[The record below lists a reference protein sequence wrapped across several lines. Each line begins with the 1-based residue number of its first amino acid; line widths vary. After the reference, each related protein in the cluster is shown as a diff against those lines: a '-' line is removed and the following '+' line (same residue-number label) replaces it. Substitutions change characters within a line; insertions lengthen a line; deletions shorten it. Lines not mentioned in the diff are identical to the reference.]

1 MWDRDFIDQVRQA
14 NNIVDVIGAYVPLKR
29 SGANYKALS
38 PFKKEKT
45 PSFIVNDI
53 KQIWYCFSS
62 NQGGDVFKFIQL
74 YENTDFPAAVRMLA
88 KRANLP
94 LPAFRSTGQTSP
106 TEISLKE
113 QLYDLHERVAHWWH
127 HNLLKEKS
135 AQPARDYLKQ
145 RGITSETAKEFLI
158 GYAPPGWESTS
169 TWAKKEGFPL
179 KLLEASGLI
188 LQKEQSA
195 FYDRFR
201 DRLMFPIISE
211 SGQIVGFSG
220 RVLESEAKE
229 AKYINS
235 PETVIFSKGKVLF
248 GLHHHKRNLLDKRQ
262 ALVCEGQLDLITCHQ
277 AGIRNLV
284 ASQGTAFT
292 EAQARLLK
300 RYTDEIILCFDSDS
314 AGRLAI
320 IRSMPIFLEV
330 GLPVCILKIPNK
342 ANGSKNDPDSF
353 VREQGNQAFE
363 KLIQE
368 APDFWSYFLQSL
380 IQTHSPQTERGR
392 AVIKKEVFSLL
403 THVKETSQ
411 QDHILMRL
419 ASRLNTTLPLL
430 RQELKRQ
437 NNSRKTAIDTTEVV
451 KNYKPHA
458 SIDHL
463 LRICFQ
469 DPNLIPEIQRKLKP
483 EWVAFCDGFELLN
496 QLMNAHADAAW
507 VDLNTFMQTLPE
519 PENNYCISLMA
530 STHSLPNL
538 TLALDSSL
546 TKIHRGW
553 LEQEIKK
560 KEQTLKES
568 VTPEQT
574 QTLLAQLLD
583 LRRKM
588 DSFSTLFE

>member
-14 NNIVDVIGAYVPLKR
+14 NNIVDVIGSYVPLKR

-74 YENTDFPAAVRMLA
+74 YENIDFPAAVRMLA
-88 KRANLP
+88 KRANLT
-94 LPAFRSTGQTSP
+94 LPTFHSDRATSP

-145 RGITSETAKEFLI
+145 RAITSETAKEFLL
-158 GYAPPGWESTS
+158 GYAPAGWENTYN
-169 TWAKKEGFPL
+169 WAKKEGFPI
-179 KLLEASGLI
+179 KLLETSGLF
-188 LQKEQSA
+188 LQKENEA

-201 DRLMFPIISE
+201 HRLMFPIIAE

-220 RVLESEAKE
+220 RVLETEAKE

-235 PETVIFSKGKVLF
+235 PETLIFTKGKVLF
-248 GLHHHKRNLLDKRQ
+248 GLYHHKRSLLDKRQ

-300 RYTDEIILCFDSDS
+300 RYTDEVVLCFDSDS

-320 IRSMPIFLEV
+320 IRSLPTLLEV
-330 GLPVCILKIPNK
+330 QLPVRILQIPDK
-342 ANGSKNDPDSF
+342 SDRSKNDPDSF
-353 VREQGNQAFE
+353 VRDHGVQAFE
-363 KLIQE
+363 KLIQD
-368 APDFWSYFLQSL
+368 APDFWNYFLQNL
-380 IQTHSPQTERGR
+380 VQTHSPQTERGR
-392 AVIKKEVFSLL
+392 SVIKKEVYSLL
-403 THVKETSQ
+403 TYVKEPTQ

-430 RQELKRQ
+430 RQELKHQ
-437 NNSRKTAIDTTEVV
+437 NNPRKIVTPNAETA
-451 KNYKPHA
+451 KHYKPHA

-463 LRICFQ
+463 LKLCFQ

-496 QLMNAHADAAW
+496 RLMEAHADATW
-507 VDLNTFMQTLPE
+507 VDLHSFIQTLSE

-530 STHSLPNL
+530 SHHSLIPNL
-538 TLALDSSL
+538 TLALDSCL
-546 TKIHRGW
+546 AKIQRSW

-560 KEQTLKES
+560 GNSPLKELNS
-568 VTPEQT
+568 FRTNSNHPCSTP
-574 QTLLAQLLD
+574 
-583 LRRKM
+583 
-588 DSFSTLFE
+588 